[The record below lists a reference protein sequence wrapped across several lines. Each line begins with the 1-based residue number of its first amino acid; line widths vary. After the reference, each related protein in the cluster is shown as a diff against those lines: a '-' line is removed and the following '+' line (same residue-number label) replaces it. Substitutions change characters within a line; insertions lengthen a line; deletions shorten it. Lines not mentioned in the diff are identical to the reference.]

1 MVYNMLNDFV
11 KKHKILA
18 RKNLI
23 KYDKQLKGSN
33 FARRIDIFKRMAL
46 ERAIINAD
54 LNIYSPR
61 EILEFIHETRHDG
74 SDNCSDCLTITAELG
89 IETSAMEQN
98 LVDPAVAPQA
108 VPQQPIALPTL
119 GHLKEILENNANEE
133 WSRQSVKPT
142 PTGLERWALKAAVS
156 DYYNSLSQDSALP
169 VIDAVGSLRTKYEF
183 APNKESIYRFWIAK
197 LDELKRLKLL
207 DPKRIEQSTD
217 RGIPRGGAFEK
228 QLDRYRSQFMN
239 QLNMKR

>member
-1 MVYNMLNDFV
+1 
-11 KKHKILA
+11 
-18 RKNLI
+18 
-23 KYDKQLKGSN
+23 
-33 FARRIDIFKRMAL
+33 MAL

-89 IETSAMEQN
+89 IETPAEQN
-98 LVDPAVAPQA
+98 LVDPLVAPQA
-108 VPQQPIALPTL
+108 PEQKIVLPTL
-119 GHLKEILENNANEE
+119 GHLKEILENNANQE
-133 WSRQSVKPT
+133 WSSQSVKPT

-156 DYYNSLSQDSALP
+156 DYYNSLQQDSALP
-169 VIDAVGSLRTKYEF
+169 VVDAVGSLRTKYEF
-183 APNKESIYRFWIAK
+183 APNKEAIYRFWIAK

-207 DPKRIEQSTD
+207 DNKRIEQSTD

-239 QLNMKR
+239 QLNTKR